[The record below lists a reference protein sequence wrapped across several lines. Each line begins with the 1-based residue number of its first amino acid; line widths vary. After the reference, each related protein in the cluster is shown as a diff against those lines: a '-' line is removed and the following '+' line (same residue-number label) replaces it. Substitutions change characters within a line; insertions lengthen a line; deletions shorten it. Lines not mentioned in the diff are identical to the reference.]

1 VPVAQTDDSL
11 RVAGDYPRAGCRAD
25 SVADDYSA
33 PANCPAEADSPQGC
47 SCPDARSLGDF
58 LLVDS
63 LADFR
68 AEHSADCPYG
78 FRLPEVVEAVP
89 EEQ

>member
-1 VPVAQTDDSL
+1 LWLARLWTVVRLVEIGPIIGL
-11 RVAGDYPRAGCRAD
+11 RRRRT
-25 SVADDYSA
+25 